1 MNQPQRRELLND
13 VLEVIASPV
22 RTIHIRRA
30 LHNVHPEPHLNF
42 WRVIYG
48 DLTDFAVLEWCKLF
62 GSDDEEHQA
71 IHWKNMAP
79 NQEAFRQ
86 ALLTHLHLSLDQF
99 HCYWS
104 EMKRY
109 RDQAVAHRDLKRKAI
124 PRFPNFD
131 VALESAYFYYGV
143 VLSELRE
150 QGIELGPRDI
160 REYAARFFAQARTV
174 ASAATDATKSISER
188 VR

>member
-13 VLEVIASPV
+13 VLEVIASLV

-86 ALLTHLHLSLDQF
+86 ALLTHLHLSLDQ
-99 HCYWS
+99 
-104 EMKRY
+104 
-109 RDQAVAHRDLKRKAI
+109 AVAHRDLKRKAI

-174 ASAATDATKSISER
+174 ASAATDATKSI
-188 VR
+188 

>member
-1 MNQPQRRELLND
+1 
-13 VLEVIASPV
+13 
-22 RTIHIRRA
+22 
-30 LHNVHPEPHLNF
+30 
-42 WRVIYG
+42 
-48 DLTDFAVLEWCKLF
+48 
-62 GSDDEEHQA
+62 
-71 IHWKNMAP
+71 MAP

-150 QGIELGPRDI
+150 QGIELGPRHQRI
-160 REYAARFFAQARTV
+160 CREIFRTGQNGC
-174 ASAATDATKSISER
+174 ER
-188 VR
+188 CHRRDQIHI